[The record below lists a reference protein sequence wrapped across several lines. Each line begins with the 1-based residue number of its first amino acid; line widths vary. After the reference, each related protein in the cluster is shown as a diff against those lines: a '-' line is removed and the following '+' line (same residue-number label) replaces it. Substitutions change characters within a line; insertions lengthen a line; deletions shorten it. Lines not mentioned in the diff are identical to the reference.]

1 MNLYKKEIN
10 RRIADLQSLMKKQ
23 AITIYLV
30 PTSDYHQ
37 SEYVGDHFK
46 ARQFLSGFTGSTGTL
61 LVTQTEA
68 FLWADGRYFI
78 QAEEQLADTTIELC
92 KMGEPGIPT
101 IPQYIEETLK
111 SGETLAVDGRVISI
125 SEGTVY
131 KKIAKER
138 NATFCYDV
146 DFITKLWMDRPALPK
161 SPAFMLDDKLT
172 GQSVESKLSAI
183 RQEMALHN
191 ANTHIVASLDDICWI
206 FNLRGDDIRYSPLI
220 LSYAIIY
227 ANRVDLF
234 TDQDK
239 LNSSILDTFTQNGIT
254 VHPYNAIYTAVANLN
269 NEHVVLLDYN
279 KLNYALFCNLTK
291 DIQKINLPNPSSL
304 MKAKKNVTEIANARI
319 AHLKDGIAVTKF
331 LYWLK
336 HTIGTEPLTEIS
348 VSNKLESLRRE
359 QPHFIS
365 PSFAPI
371 SAYQDHGAIVH
382 YKATEESDKEL
393 HPIGFLLLDTGAHFL
408 EGSTDITR
416 TIPLGPI
423 TDEMK
428 LHFTTVLKGMLRL
441 MNASFLY
448 GCCGCSL
455 DILARQPLWDLELN
469 YNHGTG
475 HGVGNLLGVHEGP
488 AAIAWQNRPST
499 TVTLEEG
506 MITSDEP
513 GLYIEGAYGIR
524 IENELLVQK
533 GTQNQYG
540 QFMYFEPLT
549 LAPIDLDAID
559 ANLLTEKEKV
569 WLNDYHQTVYQKL
582 SPHLTSKE
590 QIWLARQTTPIS

>member
-1 MNLYKKEIN
+1 MNLYKEEIN
-10 RRIADLQSLMKKQ
+10 RRIANLQSLMKEQ
-23 AITIYLV
+23 AIVMYLV

-92 KMGEPGIPT
+92 RMGEPDVPT

-111 SGETLAVDGRVISI
+111 NGETLAVDGRVISI

-131 KKIAKER
+131 EKIAKKR
-138 NATFCYDV
+138 NAIFCYDV
-146 DFITKLWMDRPALPK
+146 DFITGLWIDRPTLPK
-161 SPAFMLDDKLT
+161 APAFMLDSELT
-172 GQSVESKLSAI
+172 GQSVDSKLAAI
-183 RQEMALHN
+183 RKEMALHN
-191 ANTHIVASLDDICWI
+191 ANAHIVASLDDICWI
-206 FNLRGDDIRYSPLI
+206 FNLRGDDIQYSPLI

-227 ANRVDLF
+227 EDKVDLF
-234 TDQDK
+234 VDQDK
-239 LNSSILDTFTQNGIT
+239 LNSSILDSLKQNG
-254 VHPYNAIYTAVANLN
+254 VEAHPYDAIYTAVAKLN
-269 NEHVVLLDYN
+269 NECTVLLDYN
-279 KLNYALFCNLTK
+279 KLNYALFCNLSEDTR
-291 DIQKINLPNPSSL
+291 KINLPNPSSL
-304 MKAKKNVTEIANARI
+304 MKTKKNATEIANTRI

-348 VSNKLESLRRE
+348 VSDKLESFRRE

-382 YKATEESDKEL
+382 YKATEKSDKEL
-393 HPIGFLLLDTGAHFL
+393 HAVGFLLLDTGAHFL

-428 LHFTTVLKGMLRL
+428 LHFTTVLKGMLCL
-441 MNASFLY
+441 MKASFLY

-488 AAIAWQNRPST
+488 AAIAWQNRPAT

-559 ANLLTEKEKV
+559 TSLLTEKEKV

-582 SPHLTSKE
+582 SPHLTSEE